1 MNAPVSP
8 IRVLVADDDAILR
21 EIAGAM
27 LRDAGFT
34 VQTVASGDA
43 AVAACALR
51 LPNIALLDVE
61 MPDGNGYQACTNIRA
76 LPGGAD
82 LPIVMVTGC
91 DDTASIDRAYEAGA
105 TDFVVKPINWA
116 LLVHRIRYVLR
127 GARTI
132 VDLRFSEQKNAAL
145 LKAIP
150 DGIFLVNGRSVIEH
164 CYSPAAGL
172 IDVPKT
178 GFESMR
184 FLDLIPAAA
193 RARAMDCLDA
203 ALRGDAAVFEFSLDA
218 ESRSNR
224 HFECRY
230 LPNSSGQ
237 VLAIVRD
244 VSARKEAQARIHRLA
259 YFDGLTGLP
268 NREWIHDYLAQSL
281 TEARQLNRGLA
292 LLYVDLDQFKRIND
306 TLGHETGDA
315 LLRQVAE
322 RLQTGLDLDG
332 DGDGDGEGDG
342 DEEAVPLNLRT
353 PEAGAAQRARGRLA
367 RMGGDEFIVVLTGR
381 TDAAQAQ
388 WAARQILSILAA
400 PFQQESYELVVTPS
414 IGIAMYPEHGTDAQS
429 LLKNADGAMYEAK
442 ASGRNQ
448 LRVYDSTMN
457 VRALKRLSL
466 EMELRRAVENSSLEV
481 YYQPKY
487 RTRDLQ
493 FLGGE
498 ALLRWFHPERGQ
510 ISTADFIAVAEETGL
525 IGDIGRWALQRVC
538 RDLCQWRSEGLELP
552 RVAVNVSGR
561 DFMYP
566 EALLR
571 LSDTVTQA
579 QLSPSLF
586 ELELTE
592 GVLMQDAEAGR
603 RSLLALK
610 EFGFALAIDDF
621 GTGYCSLNYLKRFP
635 LDTLKID
642 RSFVSDISDDPDDA
656 SIVRAIIAL
665 GHSLDLKIV
674 AEGVTT
680 QAQLQFLQ
688 AESCDAVQGFLM
700 SPAVPASSFRELLKR
715 PLVSLDAPQSQPR
728 RLFSWPSA
736 RN

>member
-1 MNAPVSP
+1 MSTRASQ

-27 LRDAGFT
+27 LREAGFA

-51 LPNIALLDVE
+51 LPDIALLDVE
-61 MPDGNGYQACTNIRA
+61 MPDGNGYQACANIRS

-91 DDTASIDRAYEAGA
+91 DDTPSIDQAYEAGA
-105 TDFVVKPINWA
+105 TDFVVKPINWT

-150 DGIFLVNGRSVIEH
+150 DGIFLVNGQGVIGH
-164 CYSPAAGL
+164 CFSPAAGL
-172 IDVPKT
+172 VDPPKG

-184 FLDLIPAAA
+184 FLDIIPAAA
-193 RARAMDCLDA
+193 RARAMECLA
-203 ALRGDAAVFEFSLDA
+203 ATLRGDAAAFEFSLDA

-237 VLAIVRD
+237 VLVIVRD
-244 VSARKEAQARIHRLA
+244 VTARKEAQARIHRLA

-281 TEARQLNRGLA
+281 AEARQLNRALA

-306 TLGHETGDA
+306 TLGHEIGDA

-322 RLQTGLDLDG
+322 RLQTELNLDA
-332 DGDGDGEGDG
+332 DG
-342 DEEAVPLNLRT
+342 DEPIVPLNL
-353 PEAGAAQRARGRLA
+353 GARNPDGVDRARGRLA
-367 RMGGDEFIVVLTGR
+367 RVGGDEFIVVLTGR
-381 TDAAQAQ
+381 TDADQAE
-388 WAARQILSILAA
+388 WVGRRILSILSA
-400 PFQQESYELVVTPS
+400 PFQQGNYELVVTPS
-414 IGIAMYPEHGTDAQS
+414 IGIAMYPEHGSDAQS
-429 LLKNADGAMYEAK
+429 LLKNADGAMYDAK

-448 LRVYDSTMN
+448 LRIYDSSMN

-466 EMELRRAVENSSLEV
+466 EMELRRAVENASLEV

-487 RTRDLQ
+487 QTRGLKL
-493 FLGGE
+493 FGGE
-498 ALLRWFHPERGQ
+498 ALLRWFHPDRGQ
-510 ISTADFIAVAEETGL
+510 IPTAEFIAVAEETGL
-525 IGDIGRWALQRVC
+525 IGDIGRWVLQRVC
-538 RDLCQWRSEGLELP
+538 RDLCRWRSEGLELP
-552 RVAVNVSGR
+552 QIAVNVSGR
-561 DFMYP
+561 DFIHP
-566 EALLR
+566 DSLLR
-571 LSDTVTQA
+571 LGDTVAQA
-579 QLSPSLF
+579 QLSPSVF

-592 GVLMQDAEAGR
+592 GVLMRDAEAGR
-603 RSLLALK
+603 RSLQALK

-642 RSFVSDISDDPDDA
+642 RSFVADLNDDPDDA
-656 SIVRAIIAL
+656 AIVRAIIAL

-688 AESCDAVQGFLM
+688 AESCDAFQGFLM
-700 SPAVPASSFRELLKR
+700 SPAVTADAFRDLLQKPRAAVEIAELLSHR
-715 PLVSLDAPQSQPR
+715 HAV
-728 RLFSWPSA
+728 
-736 RN
+736 

>member
-1 MNAPVSP
+1 MSAQASP

-51 LPNIALLDVE
+51 LPDIALLDVE
-61 MPDGNGYQACTNIRA
+61 MPDGNGYQACTNIRS

-91 DDTASIDRAYEAGA
+91 DDTVSIDRAYEAGA

-127 GARTI
+127 GAHTI

-150 DGIFLVNGRSVIEH
+150 DGIFLVNGGGVIEH

-172 IDVPKT
+172 IDPPKS
-178 GFESMR
+178 GFESMG

-193 RARAMDCLDA
+193 HARAMDCLDA
-203 ALRGDAAVFEFSLDA
+203 ALRGEAAVFEFSLDA

-244 VSARKEAQARIHRLA
+244 VTARKEAQARIHRLA

-281 TEARQLNRGLA
+281 TEAGQLNRGLA

-322 RLQTGLDLDG
+322 RLQAGLDL
-332 DGDGDGEGDG
+332 EGDG
-342 DEEAVPLNLRT
+342 DEPVVPLNLRA
-353 PEAGAAQRARGRLA
+353 PDPGVSQRARGRLA
-367 RMGGDEFIVVLTGR
+367 RVGGDEFIVVLTGR
-381 TDAAQAQ
+381 TDVAQAQ
-388 WAARQILSILAA
+388 WAARRILSILAA
-400 PFQQESYELVVTPS
+400 PFQQESYEFVVTPS

-448 LRVYDSTMN
+448 LRVYDSTVN

-487 RTRDLQ
+487 ETRGLKL
-493 FLGGE
+493 LGGE

-525 IGDIGRWALQRVC
+525 IGDIGRWALKRVC

-552 RVAVNVSGR
+552 RIAVNVSGR

-642 RSFVSDISDDPDDA
+642 RSFVSDISEDPDDA

-700 SPAVPASSFRELLKR
+700 SPAIPANAFRELLER
-715 PLVSLDAPQSQPR
+715 PRVSLEASQSQSR
-728 RLFSWPSA
+728 RLFSRPSA

>member
-1 MNAPVSP
+1 MSAAPAP
-8 IRVLVADDDAILR
+8 IRVLIADDDAILR
-21 EIAGAM
+21 EIAQATLQG
-27 LRDAGFT
+27 AGFS
-34 VQTVASGDA
+34 VQTVPSGDA

-51 LPNIALLDVE
+51 LPDIVLLDVE
-61 MPDGNGYQACTNIRA
+61 MPEGNGYQACTNIRA

-91 DDTASIDRAYEAGA
+91 DDSRSIDQAYEVGA

-116 LLVHRIRYVLR
+116 LLTHRLRYVLR

-132 VDLRFSEQKNAAL
+132 LDLRFSEQKNTAL

-150 DGIFLVNGRSVIEH
+150 DGIFLVNAQGAVAH
-164 CYSPAAGL
+164 CFSPAPGLAGPP
-172 IDVPKT
+172 VQPEA
-178 GFESMR
+178 GR
-184 FLDLIPAAA
+184 FLDFIPEAA
-193 RARAMDCLDA
+193 RPMAVERLDR
-203 ALRGDAAVFEFSLDA
+203 ALRGEAAWFEFSVDA
-218 ESRSNR
+218 PARSR
-224 HFECRY
+224 HFECRC

-244 VSARKEAQARIHRLA
+244 VTARKEAQARIHRLA
-259 YFDGLTGLP
+259 FFDGLTGLP
-268 NREWIHDYLAQSL
+268 NREWIRDYLEESL
-281 TEARQLNRGLA
+281 AEARHLNRGLA

-322 RLQTGLDLDG
+322 RLQSGLKLDG
-332 DGDGDGEGDG
+332 EDDAALPPG
-342 DEEAVPLNLRT
+342 
-353 PEAGAAQRARGRLA
+353 PERIRGRLA
-367 RMGGDEFIVVLTGR
+367 RVGGDEFIVVLTGR
-381 TDAAQAQ
+381 TDVAQAQ
-388 WAARQILSILAA
+388 EAARRILAILSR

-414 IGIAMYPEHGTDAQS
+414 IGIAMFPEHGADAQS

-448 LRVYDSTMN
+448 LRLYDSAMN

-466 EMELRRAVENSSLEV
+466 EMELRRAVENSSLEI

-487 RTRDLQ
+487 ATRDLKL
-493 FLGGE
+493 LGGE

-510 ISTADFIAVAEETGL
+510 IPTADFIAVAEETGL

-538 RDLCQWRSEGLELP
+538 RDLCHWRDAGLELP

-571 LSDTVTQA
+571 FGDTVTQA
-579 QLSPSLF
+579 KLSPSLF

-592 GVLMQDAEAGR
+592 GVLMQDAESGR

-610 EFGFALAIDDF
+610 EFGFDLAVDDF

-642 RSFVSDISDDPDDA
+642 RSFVADISDDPEDA
-656 SIVRAIIAL
+656 AIVRAIIAL

-680 QAQLQFLQ
+680 ERQLQFLR
-688 AESCDAVQGFLM
+688 AESCDAIQGFLM
-700 SPAVPASSFRELLKR
+700 SPALPADAFRDLLTRPELTR
-715 PLVSLDAPQSQPR
+715 RAAPR
-728 RLFSWPSA
+728 RSLVCA
-736 RN
+736 RSGP

>member
-1 MNAPVSP
+1 MSGTAAQ

-21 EIAGAM
+21 EVAGAM
-27 LRDAGFT
+27 LRAAGFA
-34 VQTVASGDA
+34 VQTAAGGDA
-43 AVAACALR
+43 AIAACALAM
-51 LPNIALLDVE
+51 PDIALLDVE
-61 MPDGNGYQACTNIRA
+61 MPDGDGYQACSAIRR

-91 DDTASIDRAYEAGA
+91 DDTASIDRAYEVGA
-105 TDFVVKPINWA
+105 TDFVVKPVNWA
-116 LLVHRIRYVLR
+116 LLAHRIRYVLR

-132 VDLRFSEQKNAAL
+132 LDLRFSEQKNTAL

-150 DGIFLVNGRSVIEH
+150 DGIFLVDCRGAIEH
-164 CYSPAAGL
+164 CFSPAAGL
-172 IDVPKT
+172 TDAA
-178 GFESMR
+178 GGGLESMDFR
-184 FLDLIPAAA
+184 DLLPAAA
-193 RARAMDCLDA
+193 RGRAANCLEA
-203 ALRGDAAVFEFSLDA
+203 ALRGEAAVLEFSLDG
-218 ESRSNR
+218 EYRSIR
-224 HFECRY
+224 HLECRY
-230 LPNSSGQ
+230 LRNSAGE
-237 VLAIVRD
+237 VLIIVRD
-244 VSARKEAQARIHRLA
+244 VTARKEAQARIHRLA
-259 YFDGLTGLP
+259 FFDGLTGLP

-281 TEARQLNRGLA
+281 TEARHLNRSLA

-322 RLQTGLDLDG
+322 RLRAGLDLEADG
-332 DGDGDGEGDG
+332 VEPV
-342 DEEAVPLNLRT
+342 VPLILG
-353 PEAGAAQRARGRLA
+353 AGAAAESARVRGQLA
-367 RMGGDEFIVVLTGR
+367 RVGGDEFIVVLTGR
-381 TDAAQAQ
+381 TDVEQAQ

-414 IGIAMYPEHGTDAQS
+414 IGIAMFPEHGGDAQS

-448 LRVYDSTMN
+448 MRVFDSAMN

-466 EMELRRAVENSSLEV
+466 EMELRRAVENSSLEL

-487 RTRDLQ
+487 QARGLKL
-493 FLGGE
+493 LGGE

-510 ISTADFIAVAEETGL
+510 IPTADFIAVAEETGL

-538 RDLCQWRSEGLELP
+538 RDLCQWRDEGLELP
-552 RVAVNVSGR
+552 RMAVNVSGR

-571 LSDTVTQA
+571 LGDTVTQA
-579 QLSPSLF
+579 RLAPSLF

-610 EFGFALAIDDF
+610 EFGFDLAIDDF

-642 RSFVSDISDDPDDA
+642 RSFVADINDDPDDA
-656 SIVRAIIAL
+656 AIVRAIIAL

-680 QAQLQFLQ
+680 HAQLQFLQ
-688 AESCDAVQGFLM
+688 AESCDAVQGYLM
-700 SPAVPASSFRELLKR
+700 SPAVPAAAFRDLLLR
-715 PLVSLDAPQSQPR
+715 SHPAIEAAAPESR
-728 RLFSWPSA
+728 R
-736 RN
+736 RTG